1 MTAPALSAPSLE
13 QIVVIAETCRLLGDP
28 TRLRVLLACRGGPIA
43 VNDIAAE
50 AEASPSL
57 VSHHLRLL
65 KAARLVRGE
74 RRNRQIFYALA
85 DGHVGHMLADLV
97 AHLACEAEE
106 PEEDAS
112 HIRRA
117 PSEDGAPPM

>member
-1 MTAPALSAPSLE
+1 MSAPSVE
-13 QIVVIAETCRLLGDP
+13 QIGIIAETCRLLGDP
-28 TRLRVLLACRGGPIA
+28 TRLRVLLACSGEPIA

-85 DGHVGHMLADLV
+85 DGHVRHMLSDLI
-97 AHLACEAEE
+97 AHLGCE
-106 PEEDAS
+106 
-112 HIRRA
+112 
-117 PSEDGAPPM
+117 PMDPDQD